1 MRGLTGP
8 WQRNWLRAPNVSRD
22 LKVDIVP
29 SGARS
34 IDLATGEVLFV
45 VDDMMAV
52 KMPKGAKDSGAG
64 RRGRREEEKARDQ

>member
-1 MRGLTGP
+1 M
-8 WQRNWLRAPNVSRD
+8 
-22 LKVDIVP
+22 DIVP